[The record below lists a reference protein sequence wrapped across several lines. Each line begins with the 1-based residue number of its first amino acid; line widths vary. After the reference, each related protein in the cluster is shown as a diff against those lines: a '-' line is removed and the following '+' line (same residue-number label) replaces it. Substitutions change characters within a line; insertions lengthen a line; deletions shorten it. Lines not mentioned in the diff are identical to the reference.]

1 MRRALGIAVV
11 FVGVLLVGSAV
22 AASGGSADLTVED
35 SIEIPE
41 QTVENGGSE
50 YTFDRVA
57 IRSPGDD
64 IVVDVTL
71 PDGVSAAN
79 VELRNADE
87 EVEDRTRVTESETV
101 TFSGEDTEQYPPG
114 TYMMILEFDGSYE
127 AVHPVIISGYDMSL
141 SYPGE
146 VEPDGSL
153 TVTTNVEAATLDDP
167 PNGVDIVF
175 HGNGEVIDVSADRV
189 DDWTYETT
197 LDLDGVAE
205 GQYTLYAIATGD
217 DEVEGYSV
225 SLGSTTGDT
234 VTVSADS
241 DGGGDQTPPDDG
253 SEEDQTDD
261 ETNDGGEET
270 DDGSGGESDDTD
282 GEEETDETND
292 GGDTDDGEET
302 NGGEVTDGDGET
314 DSSNE
319 TDDGEETDGEDSVI
333 DPNDGVEPDQPD
345 DEQSLTLLVPISSL
359 LLVTLLG
366 RRSHN

>member
-1 MRRALGIAVV
+1 
-11 FVGVLLVGSAV
+11 
-22 AASGGSADLTVED
+22 
-35 SIEIPE
+35 
-41 QTVENGGSE
+41 
-50 YTFDRVA
+50 
-57 IRSPGDD
+57 
-64 IVVDVTL
+64 
-71 PDGVSAAN
+71 
-79 VELRNADE
+79 
-87 EVEDRTRVTESETV
+87 
-101 TFSGEDTEQYPPG
+101 
-114 TYMMILEFDGSYE
+114 
-127 AVHPVIISGYDMSL
+127 MSL

-146 VEPDGSL
+146 VEPDSTL
-153 TVTTNVEAATLDDP
+153 TVTTTVEPATLDDP
-167 PNGVDIVF
+167 PNGVDVVF

-217 DEVEGYSV
+217 DEVEGYSI

-253 SEEDQTDD
+253 SEDEESDD
-261 ETNDGGEET
+261 ETDDGSEET

-282 GEEETDETND
+282 GGEETDETND
-292 GGDTDDGEET
+292 GGETDDEEET

-314 DSSNE
+314 N
-319 TDDGEETDGEDSVI
+319 DGEETDGEDSVI
-333 DPNDGVEPDQPD
+333 DPNEEVEPDQPD

-359 LLVTLLG
+359 LLVALLG